1 MPNSALWSSRS
12 GRCRGKS
19 ATCCLAREPCSLA
32 CQSAPD
38 FKIISHVCMEDNA
51 SNPLRL
57 PVRQAAALASAVA
70 DRDGRARLERQSST
84 RPCPR
89 RMNELRARHGVP
101 SEQRME
107 HSVSNGV
114 EFHAKPSRRL
124 ANTWHYWCC
133 DRHGT
138 AAEHRIATRRTWCP
152 HQWHTCVLGSGRHW
166 HRECADGDALASTQG
181 RHVDCAA
188 ATLDCVYLTFA
199 HKTSSLPS
207 AR

>member
-1 MPNSALWSSRS
+1 MERMTSCFAEGKKGPGTTMASARNAAGRAEEAPRRKRTHRRTCLVEKAGKYDYSVGVGTKGPQAWCHLAAHSSV
-12 GRCRGKS
+12 GVG
-19 ATCCLAREPCSLA
+19 A
-32 CQSAPD
+32 APD
-38 FKIISHVCMEDNA
+38 FKVVSHVCMEDNA

-101 SEQRME
+101 SGQRME

-124 ANTWHYWCC
+124 AKHVALLVLRQT
-133 DRHGT
+133 RH
-138 AAEHRIATRRTWCP
+138 R
-152 HQWHTCVLGSGRHW
+152 S
-166 HRECADGDALASTQG
+166 
-181 RHVDCAA
+181 
-188 ATLDCVYLTFA
+188 
-199 HKTSSLPS
+199 
-207 AR
+207 